1 MLSLL
6 PFLRRDRGYEGRG
19 ERLVARKQA
28 YRRCLYSPGESAKAF
43 DWRIQAWPSGNTRSS
58 GERSI
63 TTRARRRN
71 KSIPCAEGWDKE
83 YHFSIV
89 WGEHR
94 TTGDGAGTVIATS
107 SVRPARDSV
116 EEILPQFVGKIK
128 QVPPIYSAQKVGNTR
143 IMQKLI
149 HH

>member
-1 MLSLL
+1 MKGGGARGWLL
-6 PFLRRDRGYEGRG
+6 VNKPTGVVCTRLGNQLKRLTGVSKLGHLGTLDPLARGVLPLALGD
-19 ERLVARKQA
+19 A
-28 YRRCLYSPGESAKAF
+28 
-43 DWRIQAWPSGNTRSS
+43 T
-58 GERSI
+58 
-63 TTRARRRN
+63 